1 MSTADPARIPPD
13 TSDPS
18 DLSAPPGPPERP
30 GRPTP
35 PAAAA
40 PPRRRVLA
48 WDPGFDTLIAAVT
61 LLGFWAS
68 YWAGTAVNPAFL
80 YGGIL
85 IFGTVIPAWTILRYR
100 REGWAGLGIRR
111 RFLIISLL
119 ISAVLGAGSAFQV
132 VALAAETGTSVL
144 PHLLANLLVLWE
156 PLFVFGWLYLRWER
170 AFGWLPAILLTGLG
184 FALQHVGA
192 VPLEAALGFGAFAVA
207 FAIVF
212 ACVRNLLVLWPLF
225 YPVASGIGT
234 LQAGFA
240 MGWPDVVSGSMLLV
254 VQVLILLGLS
264 WRTRPR
270 AVTHP
275 PAPPHP

>member
-13 TSDPS
+13 PSDTSDQ
-18 DLSAPPGPPERP
+18 SAPP
-30 GRPTP
+30 
-35 PAAAA
+35 AATA
-40 PPRRRVLA
+40 PSRRRVVT

-85 IFGTVIPAWTILRYR
+85 IFGTVIPAWTVLRYR
-100 REGWAGLGIRR
+100 REGLAALGIRR
-111 RFLIISLL
+111 RFLVVSLL
-119 ISAVLGAGSAFQV
+119 ISAVLGAGSAYQV
-132 VALAAETGTSVL
+132 IALAAETGTPVL

-192 VPLEAALGFGAFAVA
+192 VPLPAALGFGAFAVA

-212 ACVRNLLVLWPLF
+212 NLLVLWPLF

-240 MGWPDVVSGSMLLV
+240 MGWPDVVSGAVLLV

>member
-13 TSDPS
+13 PSDPS

-156 PLFVFGWLYLRWER
+156 PLFY
-170 AFGWLPAILLTGLG
+170 PA
-184 FALQHVGA
+184 
-192 VPLEAALGFGAFAVA
+192 
-207 FAIVF
+207 
-212 ACVRNLLVLWPLF
+212 
-225 YPVASGIGT
+225 ASGIGT